1 MASPGLPP
9 LPGRSLSEEG
19 RRQRGDSQDPSD
31 LQRWVRASPGSPPP
45 ASTPCAFPAG
55 REHGA
60 LSVDGLGGLALI
72 SRTLAPGT
80 SLPVAG
86 TPSLRSQS
94 GPRGHR
100 QQWRRRHGCLR
111 GGLCSALQRDLWL
124 CHFFSREGLCDSRRR
139 RTFQPGA
146 EKPGLKP
153 PRLGFAATS
162 PLRHCAC
169 APGERCALAEPIG
182 TRVLAFTSRGPWT
195 CLHGNLLHPSSG
207 LARQPARF

>member
-1 MASPGLPP
+1 MKVEDSWGQPGPQRLATLGMRAPHGRPAPSFHSHCLPCRLRVRHP
-9 LPGRSLSEEG
+9 E
-19 RRQRGDSQDPSD
+19 RR
-31 LQRWVRASPGSPPP
+31 RA
-45 ASTPCAFPAG
+45 
-55 REHGA
+55 R
-60 LSVDGLGGLALI
+60 DLALI
-72 SRTLAPGT
+72 AWTLAPGT

-100 QQWRRRHGCLR
+100 QQWRRRHGRLR

-124 CHFFSREGLCDSRRR
+124 RHFFSRVGLCDSRRR
-139 RTFQPGA
+139 RTFQASA

-153 PRLGFAATS
+153 PRLGFTATS

-182 TRVLAFTSRGPWT
+182 TRVLAFTSRGPGPVSMATSSTHPPT
-195 CLHGNLLHPSSG
+195 CL
-207 LARQPARF
+207 LACKVLKGILKFV